1 MQDRWDAWMGKL
13 KKIIVAP
20 VDWVLYSLLG
30 DKQRKAL
37 GNIFSP
43 KIKELLIKVLTGRKN
58 EQRQELKMIKYH
70 LYNLGFVEK
79 GLADLEAFIAKTK
92 DPFIKR
98 LAVWELILWHINKG
112 TKEGAEQA
120 LLHMPDLDKEKS
132 MDQRRRIAIIKAESY
147 ELLGQRENAKQVI
160 NSMLQE
166 QKHPDLYL
174 ALANLE
180 NEMEERISFINQVM
194 DLYGLARI
202 TIDKDEQGNYHYD
215 GLKTSP
221 LPKSVHESPKVSV
234 ILPAYNA
241 EGGVGTAI
249 ESILTQTWSNLE
261 LLVVDD
267 CSPDNTVAVVEKYV
281 EQDARVKLFSTPVN
295 SGPYVARN
303 IALKEATGEFV
314 TINDAD
320 DWSHAEKLE
329 KQVRHLI
336 KNKQIVANTSEHSRL
351 TEEELKLYRR
361 GTPGKYIF
369 PNMSSIMFRRE
380 QVLKKIGYW
389 DSVRFAADGE
399 FKRRIIRTFGKQAYA
414 DLPTG
419 PLSLPRQ
426 SVTSLTG
433 SSAFGYNGFFMGVRR
448 EYVES
453 LEAHHEQA
461 ASLYYEYPQ
470 ETRPFAVPV
479 PMWPKRTKDRKFDV
493 VFATDFRMEN
503 KALLE
508 EILRLKRL
516 HMQIG
521 LVQLNRYDFS
531 IPREVNWEIRTLMDG
546 SQVQMLVFGEKVTT
560 EKLFIINPLV
570 LKERQRYVPEVEAAS
585 VGLLVEEIPVNDNIA
600 GELIQE
606 WEDSVQHYFHK
617 APQWYAAT
625 EAVKQALKDT
635 FPEIEVY
642 QSEDIRRERTGYE

>member
-1 MQDRWDAWMGKL
+1 MGKL

-112 TKEGAEQA
+112 TKQGAEQA

-180 NEMEERISFINQVM
+180 NEMEKRISFINQVM
-194 DLYGLARI
+194 DMYGLARI

-215 GLKTSP
+215 GLQTSP

-241 EGGVGTAI
+241 EEGVGTAI

-267 CSPDNTVAVVEKYV
+267 CSPDNTVGVVEKYV

-479 PMWPKRTKDRKFDV
+479 PMWPKRTKDRTFDV

-546 SQVQMLVFGEKVTT
+546 RQVQMLVFGEKVTT

-585 VGLLVEEIPVNDNIA
+585 VGLLVEEVPVDENIA

-625 EAVKQALKDT
+625 EAVNQELKDT

>member
-1 MQDRWDAWMGKL
+1 MGKL

-112 TKEGAEQA
+112 TKQGAEQA

-180 NEMEERISFINQVM
+180 NEMEKRISFINQVM
-194 DLYGLARI
+194 DMYGLARI

-215 GLKTSP
+215 GLQTSP

-241 EGGVGTAI
+241 EEGVGTAI

-267 CSPDNTVAVVEKYV
+267 CSPDNTVGVVEKYV

-336 KNKQIVANTSEHSRL
+336 KNKQILANTSEHSRL

-479 PMWPKRTKDRKFDV
+479 PMWPKRTKDRTFDV

-546 SQVQMLVFGEKVTT
+546 RQVQMLVFGEKVTT

-585 VGLLVEEIPVNDNIA
+585 VGLLVEEVPVDENIA

-625 EAVKQALKDT
+625 EAVKQELKDT